1 MSKIVVIAH
10 DNFKPNLLQFLDSKK
25 SWFFG
30 REIVATGRTAEF
42 LETGDL
48 NLPLIHVKKGSDGGY
63 LQISEMIKNGEV
75 GIVFFFRDATIVQPY
90 HKDIS
95 ELLNICDLENIPLS
109 TNQAGAELL
118 IIGKIRMEASEKV
131 QSKLSL
137 NKWR

>member
-95 ELLNICDLENIPLS
+95 ELLNICDLENIPVS

-137 NKWR
+137 NK

>member
-137 NKWR
+137 NK

>member
-1 MSKIVVIAH
+1 MSKIAVIAH
-10 DNFKPNLLQFLDSKK
+10 DNFKPNLLEFLKEKK

-42 LETGDL
+42 LEAGDL
-48 NLPLIHVKKGSDGGY
+48 NLPLLHVNKGSDGGY
-63 LQISEMIKNGEV
+63 LQITEMIKKSEV

-95 ELLNICDLENIPLS
+95 KLLNTCDLENIPLS

-118 IIGKIRMEASEKV
+118 IIGKIRMEASEKA
-131 QSKLSL
+131 QSKLSS
-137 NKWR
+137 NQ